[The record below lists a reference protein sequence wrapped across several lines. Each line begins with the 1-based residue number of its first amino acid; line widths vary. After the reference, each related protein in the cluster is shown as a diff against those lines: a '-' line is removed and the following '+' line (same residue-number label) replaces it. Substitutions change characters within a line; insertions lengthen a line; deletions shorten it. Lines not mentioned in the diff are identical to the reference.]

1 MGEKKAGN
9 TLLGLVIGVVLGV
22 FLAEHRVATIAAEN
36 GEVAPIGYN
45 PIPYMG
51 HVRFWIVLVIC
62 TLVFTFMVGKIGRKS
77 GEADM

>member
-1 MGEKKAGN
+1 MGESKQGN
-9 TLLGLVIGVVLGV
+9 TWLGVLIGLVLGV
-22 FLAEHRVATIAAEN
+22 FLAEHRVATIAGEH
-36 GEVAPIGYN
+36 GEVVPTGLN